1 MHSKSVRWI
10 KVCHPCNL
18 SVQDYHR
25 YRQLISRLPYTQSP
39 WGPVISSKGIFE
51 ISSQLKIQLGREK
64 LYTLF
69 SFFPFSFEIENT
81 LESLWSDIIDL
92 HNIFFFFGSA
102 MWMCIFQIS
111 SLWSDLL
118 HQNTVEAENH
128 FYIRVCYPEG
138 KIALAW
144 KRLEIAHLK
153 ALFSP
158 LQPKH
163 FTERGQRSST
173 AKTKPKLRS
182 APTRKLS

>member
-1 MHSKSVRWI
+1 MRWI
-10 KVCHPCNL
+10 KVCHSCNL

-39 WGPVISSKGIFE
+39 SGLVTSSKGIVE
-51 ISSQLKIQLGREK
+51 ISLYLQTELSTEN

-69 SFFPFSFEIENT
+69 SFSPFSFEIENT

-92 HNIFFFFGSA
+92 HNIFFF
-102 MWMCIFQIS
+102 
-111 SLWSDLL
+111 LL
-118 HQNTVEAENH
+118 CNVNVHFSNIKPLIWVAPPDHSVEAENH